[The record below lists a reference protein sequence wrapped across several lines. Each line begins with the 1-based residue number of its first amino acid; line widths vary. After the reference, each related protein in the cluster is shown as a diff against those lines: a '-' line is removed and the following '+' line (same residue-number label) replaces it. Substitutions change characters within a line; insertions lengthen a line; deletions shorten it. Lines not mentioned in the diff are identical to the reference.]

1 MRSPGE
7 SDSLRQKV
15 GGGHQ
20 GLGERG
26 GELLSHGHG
35 VSVLRDEERSGDSWG
50 EGRATIVNVLNST
63 ELYP

>member
-7 SDSLRQKV
+7 SDSPRQKV

-20 GLGERG
+20 RLGERG
-26 GELLSHGHG
+26 AELSHGHG
-35 VSVLRDEERSGDSWG
+35 VSVLRGEERSGDSWG
-50 EGRATIVNVLNST
+50 DGRATIVNVLNAT